1 MESEGPGAIA
11 VLRQCNI
18 LQLRSLAYATR
29 HSLRCH
35 WALATITHGDLII
48 IFILCKVSLLVVV
61 MSLSENSAARS
72 VARAAPWR
80 PSRLL
85 LPLVLPLLALLALL
99 AAMKLATAVVV
110 RACRLPLRAL

>member
-29 HSLRCH
+29 RSLRCH

-48 IFILCKVSLLVVV
+48 IFILCKVSLLVIV

-85 LPLVLPLLALLALL
+85 LPLLALLALL